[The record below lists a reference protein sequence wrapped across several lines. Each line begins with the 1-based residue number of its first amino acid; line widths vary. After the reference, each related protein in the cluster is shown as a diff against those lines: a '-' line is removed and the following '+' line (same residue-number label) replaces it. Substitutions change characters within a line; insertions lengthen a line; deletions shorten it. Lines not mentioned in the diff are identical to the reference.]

1 MLRATDR
8 RQLSFSPG
16 RFKSIEAYRAE
27 QRVVA
32 IGERI
37 QFRAPDRSLK
47 VANGE
52 FATVFQIAGDSAVL
66 KLDRGRTLK
75 TRLSELQHIDYGYAS
90 TSHAAQGATV
100 DRVIVNIDT
109 TRGVQLVNRRQFYVS
124 LSRARYD
131 ARIYTNDSGALRRAG
146 RARFAEGDR
155 P

>member
-37 QFRAPDRSLK
+37 QFRAPERTLK

-52 FATVFQIAGDSAVL
+52 FATVLQIANDSAVI
-66 KLDRGRTLK
+66 KLDGGRTLK
-75 TRLSELQHIDYGYAS
+75 ARLSELQHIDYGYAS